1 MKIIYANSK
10 VQKQCSSVKAA
21 RQLFG
26 GNTILSISLLS
37 RINALESAVILKD
50 IIVQPSFH
58 FHNLKGKMAGWF
70 AIDVKGRADKWR
82 ILLRPVDKDNK
93 PYEPCNIDELAG
105 TVKIVEIKEVS
116 PHYE

>member
-10 VQKQCSSVKAA
+10 VQKQCSSIKAA

-50 IIVQPSFH
+50 I
-58 FHNLKGKMAGWF
+58 
-70 AIDVKGRADKWR
+70 
-82 ILLRPVDKDNK
+82 KDNK

-105 TVKIVEIKEVS
+105 TVKTVEIKEVS